1 MRLRARTD
9 ANHSAIVEFFR
20 AAGASVLDLSRVGHG
35 CPDILIGYQ
44 HRSVLVE
51 IKDGSKCPSRR
62 TLTEDQQA
70 FMRSWRGGPVV
81 TITDIAGAQTLLRTI
96 AE

>member
-9 ANHSAIVEFFR
+9 ANHSDIVEFFR
-20 AAGASVLDLSRVGHG
+20 QAGASVFDASRLGRGFPDLV
-35 CPDILIGYQ
+35 IGYQ
-44 HRSVLVE
+44 HRTVLVE
-51 IKDGSKCPSRR
+51 IKDGAKSPSRR
-62 TLTEDQQA
+62 TLTDDQQA